1 MDHANRKLGGALA
14 LALLSLSAGAA
25 PNARPYVVQLDD
37 DATASYQGGIAG
49 LAPTAAAP
57 GQRLNL
63 HAAAVQSYAAFLRRR
78 QDAVITAA
86 GVQKVL
92 HRYTVV
98 ANGFSAVLTEAQ
110 AAKIRGMKGV
120 RRVTPDQPRPLLT
133 NYTPHFLGLDTPDVG
148 LWSQWGHGK
157 PDRGEDVIV
166 GLIDTGIQPEESSF
180 YDHVDKDGHWKAVGG
195 IQKFGPPP
203 ASFTG
208 GCDPAPGFHCNN
220 KLVGARFYNASFNA
234 FLESTGA
241 HLDAA
246 EYADSPRDSF
256 GHGSHTAS
264 TAAGNWKAD
273 GPVGNGAQIGPISGM
288 APRARISMYKACW
301 SYTQTL
307 QKLNSC
313 FDGDVIAGIEQA
325 VSDGVDVLSFSIGG
339 TLTDLVDPVE
349 TAFFNA
355 AAAGVFVSAAAG
367 NSGPGS
373 TLNHP
378 SPWLTT
384 VAATTH
390 DRLFFADGMLG
401 DGSKHTGASLSD
413 GLPSSPLILSTDAGL
428 NGQNPE
434 YVRLCYLGALDPAK
448 VTGKIVVCDRGLNAR
463 VDKSQEVANKG
474 GIGMYLL
481 NTPADLPGG
490 GSTTLNDDPHS
501 VPTIHLQVDQRDA
514 VRAYAANA
522 GGTSSFGTRYKAPGI
537 VAPQM
542 ASFSS
547 RGPDL
552 ATPSVLKP
560 DIGAPGVSVWATVA
574 YVPPDQATHDA
585 IANGTFSP
593 PPVVGLLDGTSM
605 ATPHVSGTAALLRQK
620 HPAWSVSEIKS
631 ALMTTAGSVYLP
643 DGSIDPE
650 IFGYGAGQLNP
661 NPASEPGLVYPQR
674 PTSYTSFLCG
684 LGALP
689 PDDPGCEKL
698 HGGMVP
704 TDLNLASLSG
714 DVMGVLTFH
723 RAVRNVGQAPATYT
737 LASASVPGFNVAVS
751 PSTLVLD
758 KGGIGRYSVTVTLN
772 GAAIDAWN
780 EGSLTWSDG
789 THTVRSPIA
798 LRYRLLATPPAL
810 WETATDGNEAFMVQ
824 YGFDGATSV
833 RQGGKT
839 AKRTDASV
847 KKETTGDGLT
857 ACQTQGEGTASF
869 TFPVTSSALA
879 ARFATYDAD
888 TSGYKNGGSDDL
900 DMYVFDSAN
909 NLLGSSAGATA
920 NEMVSLPSPKP
931 DTYRACVVGF
941 APANGESQ
949 FTLSSWVVNDGE
961 GASSFRI
968 KGAPDQVQMG
978 GHAKVHAKWQD
989 IAKGTRYLG
998 VAQFLQGTGDGA
1010 LPVGATL
1017 VGIDTT
1023 DAPGLSVVG
1032 ASHKRLRG
1040 R

>member
-1 MDHANRKLGGALA
+1 
-14 LALLSLSAGAA
+14 LSLSAGAA
-25 PNARPYVVQLDD
+25 PNARPYVIQLSG
-37 DATASYQGGIAG
+37 DAAASYQGGIAG
-49 LAPTAAAP
+49 LAATAPMP

-63 HAAAVQSYAAFLRRR
+63 HAAGVQSYSTYLRRQ
-78 QDAVITAA
+78 QDAVIAAA

-92 HRYTVV
+92 HRYTIV
-98 ANGFSAVLTEAQ
+98 ANGFSAVLTDAQ

-133 NYTPHFLGLDTPDVG
+133 NYTPHFLGLDTPDTG
-148 LWSQWGHGK
+148 LWSQWGHGS
-157 PDRGEDVIV
+157 PNRGEDIVV
-166 GLIDTGIQPEESSF
+166 GLIDTGIQPEQTSF
-180 YDHVDKDGHWKAVGG
+180 YDHVDKDGHWKVSGG
-195 IQKFGPPP
+195 RLKYGPPP
-203 ASFTG
+203 ATFTG
-208 GCDPAPGFHCNN
+208 GCDSVPGFHCNN
-220 KLVGARFYNASFNA
+220 KLVGARFYNESFYA
-234 FLESTGA
+234 FLASTGA
-241 HLDAA
+241 QQDSV
-246 EYADSPRDSF
+246 EYADSPRDSY

-273 GPVGNGAQIGPISGM
+273 GPINGTNIGPISGI

-301 SYTQTL
+301 SYLQSL

-339 TLTDLVDPVE
+339 TLNDLVDPVE

-367 NSGPGS
+367 NSGPAA

-390 DRLFFADGMLG
+390 DRLYFADGTMG
-401 DGSKHTGASLSD
+401 DGSKYSGASLSP
-413 GLPSSPLILSTDAGL
+413 GVPSNPLILSTDAGL
-428 NGQNPE
+428 SGVNPE
-434 YVRLCYLGALDPAK
+434 NVRLCYLGSLDPAK
-448 VTGKIVVCDRGLNAR
+448 VTGKIVVCDRGFNAR
-463 VDKSQEVANKG
+463 VDKSKEVADKG

-481 NTPADLPGG
+481 NTPPSLPGG
-490 GSTTLNDDPHS
+490 GATTLNDDPHS
-501 VPTIHLQVDQRDA
+501 VPTIHLQVDSRDA
-514 VRAYAANA
+514 VRAYAAVA
-522 GGTSSFGTRYKAPGI
+522 GATTSFSEKYKAPGI
-537 VAPQM
+537 IAPQM

-560 DIGAPGVSVWATVA
+560 DVGAPGVSVWATVA
-574 YVPPDQATHDA
+574 YTPADKEEHDA
-585 IANGTFSP
+585 IANGSMTP

-620 HPAWSVSEIKS
+620 HPAWSVSEMKS
-631 ALMTTAGSVYLP
+631 AMMTTAGNVYLA
-643 DGSIDPE
+643 DGTIDPDM
-650 IFGYGAGQLNP
+650 FGYGAGQLNP
-661 NPASEPGLVYPQR
+661 NPASDPGLVYPQR
-674 PTSYTSFLCG
+674 QTSYTSFLCG
-684 LGALP
+684 VGALP
-689 PDDPGCEKL
+689 PDNPDCQAL

-714 DVMGVLTFH
+714 DVMGTLTFN
-723 RAVRNVGQAPATYT
+723 RVVRNVTQAPATFT
-737 LASASVPGFNVAVS
+737 LASASVPGFNVTVT

-758 KGGIGRYSVTVTLN
+758 KGGLGRYSVTVTLN
-772 GAAIDAWN
+772 GAAVDAWN
-780 EGSLTWSDG
+780 QGSLSWTDG
-789 THTVRSPIA
+789 THVVRSPMS

-810 WETATDGNEAFMVQ
+810 WETTSEGNEAFMVQ

-839 AKRTDASV
+839 ATRTDSSV
-847 KKETTGDGLT
+847 GKETTGDGLA
-857 ACQTQGEGTASF
+857 ACLAQGPGTVSF
-869 TFPVTSSALA
+869 TFPTTTSTLA
-879 ARFATYDAD
+879 ARFATYDVD
-888 TSGYKNGGSDDL
+888 TSGYQNGGTDDL

-920 NEMVSLPSPKP
+920 DEMVSLPSPKP
-931 DTYRACVVGF
+931 DTYRACIVGF
-941 APANGESQ
+941 APVGGQSN

-961 GASSFRI
+961 GASQFRI

-978 GHAKVHAKWQD
+978 GKAKVHAKWQD
-989 IAKGTRYLG
+989 VGAGTRFMG
-998 VAQFLQGTGDGA
+998 AAQFMQGVGDGA
-1010 LPVGATL
+1010 LPVGETL

-1023 DAPGLSVVG
+1023 GKQGLSVAG
-1032 ASHKRLRG
+1032 SSHKKIRSR
-1040 R
+1040 